1 MSEDMVQIIRAIVKD
16 QLQSLRTLDLAVVT
30 ALYPH
35 ESALDDNNYACDLQ
49 LRDSGLELKKVP
61 VSTGRVGAVA
71 IPNKDDVVLVQYV
84 GGDIHSVIITG
95 RVHTDADR
103 PPVAKVGE
111 CVYVSPDDPAS
122 GIRRVYLEFPNG
134 NKLTLDDDK
143 LLLEMG
149 NSTITVNHDGDIE
162 ISSAGKLKLA
172 TQGDGSLDVAGDL
185 SLKASGDL
193 KLEGTNVSVRAQA
206 NASIEGRAGATL
218 KGATV
223 KVAGQISFA
232 AA

>member
-1 MSEDMVQIIRAIVKD
+1 VSDDMVQIIRAIVRD
-16 QLQSLRTLDLAVVT
+16 QLLSMRTLDVAVVT
-30 ALYPH
+30 SLYSH
-35 ESALDDNNYACDLQ
+35 DSDSDNNNCACDLQ

-84 GGDIHSVIITG
+84 GGDLQSPIITG

-103 PPVAKVGE
+103 SPVAKAGE
-111 CVYVSPDDPAS
+111 CVYVSPDDAAS
-122 GIRRVYLEFPNG
+122 GVRRVYLEFPNG
-134 NKLTLDDDK
+134 NKITLDDDK
-143 LLLEMG
+143 LLMEMG

-162 ISSAGKLKLA
+162 ISSAGDLKVQ
-172 TQGDGSLDVAGDL
+172 TQGDASVEVSGDL

-193 KLEGTNVSVRAQA
+193 KLEGTNVSVKAQA
-206 NASIEGRAGATL
+206 NATLEGSAGATV
-218 KGATV
+218 KGAAV